1 MTTPEPHH
9 HLDTIFKAGLSRVD
23 PFQMI
28 MDHVHLTGNL
38 LAVDLEGNQHAIDLS
53 GYTRVFII
61 GAGKATAP
69 MALAFEK
76 ILGDRIT
83 QGLIVVKYKHTT
95 PLARVEIL
103 EAGHP
108 EPDKN
113 GVTGAARI
121 MELAKKADAKTL
133 VITLIS
139 GGGSALLPLPLCCDA
154 KGKTV
159 ALTLAHKQKV
169 TSRLLEC
176 GADIT
181 EINCIRKHL
190 SGIKGG
196 RLLQEI
202 FPATNLSFI
211 LSDVVGDDLSSIASG
226 PTAPDP
232 TTFADALAI
241 LDNYTI
247 RADIPGPALGA
258 LKLGSRGKIPETL
271 QQGDPALGQS
281 NNFLIGTN
289 QLAMEAAGAKARSLG
304 YNVMFL
310 TSRITGEAKQVAKFL
325 SGIAIDTALSDL
337 AQKPLC
343 IISGGEP
350 VVTLQGSGKGG
361 RNQEMAL
368 AFLEEIRRR
377 PDLFDDITFLAA
389 STDGNDGPTDAAGA
403 FASLEILERAAAA
416 GLSINAYLKNNDS
429 YHFFEAINGLYKTGP
444 TNTNVCD
451 LHIILV
457 GSPA

>member
-1 MTTPEPHH
+1 MPP
-9 HLDTIFKAGLSRVD
+9 
-23 PFQMI
+23 
-28 MDHVHLTGNL
+28 
-38 LAVDLEGNQHAIDLS
+38 
-53 GYTRVFII
+53 
-61 GAGKATAP
+61 
-69 MALAFEK
+69 
-76 ILGDRIT
+76 
-83 QGLIVVKYKHTT
+83 
-95 PLARVEIL
+95 
-103 EAGHP
+103 
-108 EPDKN
+108 
-113 GVTGAARI
+113 
-121 MELAKKADAKTL
+121 
-133 VITLIS
+133 
-139 GGGSALLPLPLCCDA
+139 PLCCNA
-154 KGKTV
+154 KGEAV
-159 ALTLAHKQKV
+159 ALTLAHKQKI
-169 TSRLLEC
+169 TRTLLEC

-196 RLLQEI
+196 RLLQQI
-202 FPATNLSFI
+202 FPAANLSFI

-232 TTFADALAI
+232 TTFDDALTI
-241 LDNYTI
+241 LDKYII

-258 LKLGSRGKIPETL
+258 LELGSRGEIAETL

-281 NNFLIGTN
+281 NNILIGTN

-304 YNVMFL
+304 YNVVFL

-325 SGIAIDTALSDL
+325 SGIAIDTALSDML
-337 AQKPLC
+337 AQKPVC

-377 PDLFDDITFLAA
+377 PDLFDTITFLAA

-403 FASLEILERAAAA
+403 FASLEILDRAAAA
-416 GLSINAYLKNNDS
+416 GLSINAYLKDNDS
-429 YHFFEAINGLYKTGP
+429 YHFFEAINGLYKIGP

-451 LHIILV
+451 LHMILV